1 MKKLLLALGFF
12 SATSASAQS
21 TDVSTLSEYDQQMHR
36 AGFCWQLASWNIS
49 SLNFQFDN
57 ARIYEVHNLLVSN
70 GFILYT
76 GVFTKSAADLETKL
90 ILDELELTQTMF
102 DECNQDMKA
111 MLKQEYVPNF
121 SYMTE

>member
-1 MKKLLLALGFF
+1 MKKFLLALGFF

-36 AGFCWQLASWNIS
+36 AGFCWQLASWNIN
-49 SLNFQFDN
+49 SLNFQFDI
-57 ARIYEVHNLLVSN
+57 ARIYDVHNLLVSN

-76 GVFTKSAADLETKL
+76 GVFTKSASDLEAKL

>member
-1 MKKLLLALGFF
+1 MKKLFLALAFF
-12 SATSASAQS
+12 TATSASAQS

-36 AGFCWQLASWNIS
+36 AGFCWQLASWNINET
-49 SLNFQFDN
+49 NFQFDN
-57 ARIYEVHNLLVSN
+57 ARIYDVHNLLVSN

-76 GVFTKSAADLETKL
+76 GVFTKSAADLEAKL